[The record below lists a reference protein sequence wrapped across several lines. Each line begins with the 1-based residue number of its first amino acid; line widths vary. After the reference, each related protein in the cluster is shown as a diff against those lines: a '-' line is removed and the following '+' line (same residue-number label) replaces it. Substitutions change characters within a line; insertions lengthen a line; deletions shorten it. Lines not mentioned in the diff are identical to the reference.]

1 MSVTTESTTTG
12 ERVAKRIA
20 RAGLCSRRQAEQ
32 WILDGRVAIDGV
44 PVERAAINVVASQ
57 IVTIDGTPLP
67 TAEATRLWRYHKPRG
82 LLTTS
87 HDPQGRAT
95 IFDRLPNTLPRTVSV
110 GRLDMNSEGLLLL
123 TNDGEL
129 ARTLEHPSTGWERRY
144 RIRAYGEVSEQALAG
159 LKRGVTIDGIRYG
172 PIDARLE
179 RAGRNSWLTVGLRE
193 GKNREVRR
201 VFESIGLTVNRL
213 IRVAYGAFE
222 LAALAPNDVQE
233 VPSHTLRAALKRDAN
248 RRR

>member
-1 MSVTTESTTTG
+1 MTTENAPTG

-20 RAGLCSRRQAEQ
+20 RAGLCSRRQAER
-32 WILDGRVAIDGV
+32 WILDGRVAIDGELI
-44 PVERAAINVVASQ
+44 ERAAVNVGPSQ
-57 IVTIDGTPLP
+57 IITVDGNPLP
-67 TAEATRLWRYHKPRG
+67 TAEPSRLWRFHKPRG

-95 IFDRLPNTLPRTVSV
+95 IFDRLPATLPRTVSV
-110 GRLDMNSEGLLLL
+110 GRLDLNSEGLLLL

-129 ARTLEHPSTGWERRY
+129 ARTLEHPSKGWERRY

-159 LKRGVTIDGIRYG
+159 LKRGVTVDGIRYG
-172 PIDARLE
+172 PVEAHVE
-179 RAGRNSWLTVGLRE
+179 RTGRNSWLSVSLRE
-193 GKNREVRR
+193 GKNREIRK

-213 IRVAYGAFE
+213 IRVAYGPFQ
-222 LAALAPNDVQE
+222 LASLAPSDVQE
-233 VPSHTLRAALKRDAN
+233 VPPRTLRTELQRDAN